1 LLGIMPQRNAM
12 LRTSGKLWTLAI
24 LIAILAVLCVH
35 PVLSQGQTPSPVV
48 IPAKSCYLLE
58 IEPDDKA
65 ALVLVDPPNTTF
77 KFFAPSSLFVES
89 ASVKGGVIRVLQV
102 SPGDSPTAPK
112 VRWYSW
118 TVQLTKAS

>member
-1 LLGIMPQRNAM
+1 MKRYLTTGLLSIVA
-12 LRTSGKLWTLAI
+12 
-24 LIAILAVLCVH
+24 AVAWH
-35 PVLSQGQTPSPVV
+35 PVLSQTPVAPPVVVV
-48 IPAKSCYLLE
+48 IPAKSGHLLE

-118 TVQLTKAS
+118 TV